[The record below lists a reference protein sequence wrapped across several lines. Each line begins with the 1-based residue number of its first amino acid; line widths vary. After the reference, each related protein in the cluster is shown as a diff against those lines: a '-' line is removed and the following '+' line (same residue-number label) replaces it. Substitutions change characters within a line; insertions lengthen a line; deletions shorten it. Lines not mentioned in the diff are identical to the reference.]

1 MLDKA
6 VAYAAERQQFGRVIG
21 SFQAVKHMCAEMA
34 ARLEPSRALIW
45 HAAHALDTGEPEGLA
60 MATLGIL
67 IGLVGGDLFS
77 GAPRFTFGTMNLYDG
92 LNLLVIA
99 MGIFG
104 VAEVSANVGQT
115 LQSKRPVFD
124 TSLRAMIP
132 TRDDL
137 RRSWK
142 AILRGSGIGSFFG
155 VIPGTGP
162 LIASFVAYSAELSAA
177 KDKSRF
183 GRGAIEGLTAPEAAN
198 NAAEQTSFIPTL
210 ALGIPG
216 SAAMAIMLSVF
227 LIHGI
232 TPGPG
237 LLNDHADI
245 VWGLIMS
252 FWIGNVLLVAL
263 NIPMIG
269 IWVRLLSVPYHYL
282 FPCIL
287 IFICLGVYSIHNSA
301 FDIWMVLVF
310 SVVGFGMRLL
320 DLPAAPM
327 LLGFILGPMIEEH
340 FRRSMLIARGDLT
353 TFFQTP
359 LSAGLISCVLLIFL
373 WRGARMV
380 RDWRVKSAAAGTSN
394 LSAYLARK
402 KQDRT

>member
-1 MLDKA
+1 
-6 VAYAAERQQFGRVIG
+6 
-21 SFQAVKHMCAEMA
+21 
-34 ARLEPSRALIW
+34 
-45 HAAHALDTGEPEGLA
+45 

-77 GAPRFTFGTMNLYDG
+77 GAPRFTFGTMHLYDG